1 MIDFAWFQES
11 VSSQV
16 SSQSLSIAVYLSIA
30 LATVVTGYL
39 YYDSQ
44 YSFFSS
50 RGIKGPTPLPIFGN
64 ALDFFTKIAP
74 DREIELY
81 KTYGKLYGTYDLRLP
96 VLNIAYPE
104 VIKDILIRD
113 FGHFVDRRDR
123 GNHRITK
130 LFLTALKGDVWRRAR
145 NTMTPTFTSGK
156 MKAMMDLMNGCV
168 DQLVK
173 SLKNKAKH
181 SEYVDV
187 KDTFGFYTMDVVAK
201 CAFATDTNV
210 QEIGYESE
218 FMTYASK
225 FLVPSQWRMALMMIM
240 PKVLV
245 PLFFKAGGGNTIE
258 YLEKVVKSILQQR
271 MEISS
276 TGRSYKDLLQLM
288 IDAMKGKSLQDSHE
302 DTTKD
307 AEAHHFHEDANNHFM
322 KDDMKRPGTLSEDEV
337 VANAVLVLAAG
348 YETTATLLTYAS
360 YSLAKNPE
368 KQQKLREEILSAYEA
383 AGNKINYEDLST
395 LKYLDS
401 VICET
406 LRLYSPLIRLE
417 RQCTADYNLEIKV
430 EGKTKKLLIKKGD
443 IIRFP
448 IYAIHHDPTYYPNPD
463 EWEPERFMPEN
474 KHLLTPYTY
483 LPFGGGPRNCIGM
496 RFALMEAKLALAKT
510 MLSLKF
516 VLCDKTP
523 SKPDMTQAGIL
534 LSAKNIIVK
543 VQEIQD

>member
-1 MIDFAWFQES
+1 MLDVAWFRET
-11 VSSQV
+11 V
-16 SSQSLSIAVYLSIA
+16 SSQSPSTAVSLSIVLV
-30 LATVVTGYL
+30 TVVTGYF
-39 YYDSQ
+39 YYHSQ

-50 RGIKGPTPLPIFGN
+50 KGIKGPTPLPIFGN
-64 ALDFFTKIAP
+64 ALDFFTKIVP

-81 KTYGKLYGTYDLRLP
+81 KTYGKLYGTYELRLP
-96 VLNIAYPE
+96 VLNIADPE
-104 VIKDILIRD
+104 VIKNVMIRD

-123 GNHRITK
+123 ANHRITK
-130 LFLTALKGDVWRRAR
+130 HFLTALKGDEWRRAR

-156 MKAMMDLMNGCV
+156 MKAMMSLMNECV
-168 DQLVK
+168 DELVK
-173 SLKNKAKH
+173 SLTKKAKNKD
-181 SEYVDV
+181 YVDV

-218 FMTYASK
+218 FMTYAGK
-225 FLVPSQWRMALMMIM
+225 FLTPSRWRIAVMMMM
-240 PKVLV
+240 PKFLS
-245 PLFFKAGGGNTIE
+245 PLFFKAGGGSTIE
-258 YLEKVVKSILQQR
+258 YLEKVVKSILEQR
-271 MEISS
+271 VKISS

-302 DTTKD
+302 DTTTKD
-307 AEAHHFHEDANNHFM
+307 AESHHVHEDASNNNM
-322 KDDMKRPGTLSEDEV
+322 KDDIKRSGTLSEDEV
-337 VANAVLVLAAG
+337 VANAILVLAAG

-360 YSLAKNPE
+360 YSLAMNPE
-368 KQQKLREEILSAYEA
+368 KQQKLRKEVLSAYEA

-406 LRLYSPLIRLE
+406 LRLYSPVIRIE
-417 RQCTADYNLEIKV
+417 RQCTEDYPLEMDV
-430 EGKTKKLLIKKGD
+430 EGKTKKLLIKKGEV
-443 IIRFP
+443 IRFP
-448 IYAIHHDPTYYPNPD
+448 VYAIHHDPKYYPNPD
-463 EWEPERFMPEN
+463 KWEPERFMPEN

-496 RFALMEAKLALAKT
+496 RFALMEAKLALAKS

-516 VLCDKTP
+516 VPCDKTLP
-523 SKPDMTQAGIL
+523 KPDMTRAGVL
-534 LSAKNIIVK
+534 LSAKNMIVK